1 MGVFAE
7 FERRSMIQ
15 ERVRAGLK
23 RAKAEG
29 KRFGNP
35 RIAPELETRILEVL
49 KGSSVRKVAER
60 FSDNAS
66 AVRRIKSFLGV
77 SAAA

>member
-1 MGVFAE
+1 MMGVFTE
-7 FERRSMIQ
+7 FERSMIQ

-29 KRFGNP
+29 KRLSRP
-35 RIAPELETRILEVL
+35 RIAPEPSTVQ
-49 KGSSVRKVAER
+49 
-60 FSDNAS
+60 
-66 AVRRIKSFLGV
+66 RIKSPLGV

>member
-1 MGVFAE
+1 MMGVFTE
-7 FERRSMIQ
+7 FERSMIQ

-29 KRFGNP
+29 KRLGRP
-35 RIAPELETRILEVL
+35 RIAPELETRILKAL
-49 KGSSVRKVAER
+49 KSSSVRKVAER
-60 FSDNAS
+60 FSINPSTAQ
-66 AVRRIKSFLGV
+66 RIKSPLGV